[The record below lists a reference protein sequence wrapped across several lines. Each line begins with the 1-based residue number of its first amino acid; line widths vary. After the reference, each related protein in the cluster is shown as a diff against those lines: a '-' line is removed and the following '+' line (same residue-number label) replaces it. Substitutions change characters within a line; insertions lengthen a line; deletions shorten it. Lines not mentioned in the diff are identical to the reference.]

1 VETIRTVGA
10 PAPNR
15 AGHVF
20 QHAEQVKIVGIRST
34 GSVVPS

>member
-1 VETIRTVGA
+1 LETIRTVGA

-20 QHAEQVKIVGIRST
+20 PQAGQAEIVGMPST